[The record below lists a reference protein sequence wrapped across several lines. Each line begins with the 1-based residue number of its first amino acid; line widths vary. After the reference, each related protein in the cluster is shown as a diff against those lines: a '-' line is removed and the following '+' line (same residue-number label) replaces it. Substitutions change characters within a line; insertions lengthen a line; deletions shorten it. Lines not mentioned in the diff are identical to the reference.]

1 MTIFELYQNAISLH
15 NYKLEEMEAK
25 IEEMYA
31 YGRISA
37 EERLSLIQLAEA
49 NSQDLSNDDVIA
61 KLADL
66 EARVV
71 RLETADYAVWVS
83 GYITKKGETVKYD
96 YNKDGILDLLRY
108 DGGRASTSLG
118 CGAISGWHVVDSQG
132 NILGTYY
139 KGEFTPAEE
148 DNNEAE

>member
-1 MTIFELYQNAISLH
+1 MTIYELYQNAISLH

-31 YGRISA
+31 YGRINA

-49 NSQDLSNDDVIA
+49 NSQDLSTEDVIA

-83 GYITKKGETVKYD
+83 GYITKKNEVVKFD
-96 YNKDGILDLLRY
+96 WNKDGVLDLLKY
-108 DGGRASTSLG
+108 MGGRQTTSLSPG
-118 CGAISGWHVVDSQG
+118 KIDGWFVVDSQE
-132 NILGTYY
+132 NILGSYY
-139 KGEFTPAEE
+139 NGEFTPVEVTNEE
-148 DNNEAE
+148 

>member
-1 MTIFELYQNAISLH
+1 MTIFEIYQNAISLH

-31 YGRISA
+31 YGRITA

-49 NSQDLSNDDVIA
+49 NSQDLSNEDVIA

-66 EARVV
+66 EARIV
-71 RLETADYAVWVS
+71 RLETADIPVWVA

-96 YNKDGILDLLRY
+96 YNGDGILDLLRY
-108 DGGRASTSLG
+108 DGGRQTTSLSPG
-118 CGAISGWHVVDSQG
+118 KIDGWHVVDSTG
-132 NILGTYY
+132 KILGTWYN
-139 KGEFTPAEE
+139 GEFTPWVEE
-148 DNNEAE
+148 GE

>member
-1 MTIFELYQNAISLH
+1 MTIFELYSNAISLH

-31 YGRISA
+31 YGRINA

-49 NSQDLSNDDVIA
+49 NSQDLSTEDVIA

-108 DGGRASTSLG
+108 DGGRQTTSLSPG
-118 CGAISGWHVVDSQG
+118 KIDGWHVVDSTG
-132 NILGTYY
+132 KILGTWYN
-139 KGEFTPAEE
+139 GEFTPVEE
-148 DNNEAE
+148 SNEE

>member
-1 MTIFELYQNAISLH
+1 MTIFELYSNAISLH
-15 NYKLEEMEAK
+15 NYKLEEMEQK

-31 YGRISA
+31 YGRINA

-49 NSQDLSNDDVIA
+49 NSQDLSNEDVIA

-66 EARVV
+66 EARLV
-71 RLETADYAVWVS
+71 RLETADYAVWVKDMV
-83 GYITKKGETVKYD
+83 TKKGETVKYD

-108 DGGRASTSLG
+108 DGGRATTALE
-118 CGAISGWHVVDSQG
+118 CGSISGWHVVDSQG

-139 KGEFTPAEE
+139 KGEFTPAEVE
-148 DNNEAE
+148 NNEAE